1 MWVESH
7 LELCQI
13 TNNQINHNL
22 IKIIQL
28 SLTIFDLWSHS
39 HLWVVGW
46 MDILTFFDIF
56 LKPPQPFIGLFLGN
70 HFSHPNLYIFT
81 GSRLMRFL
89 SSVLF
94 AKKNLLVKIYLQ
106 NICVSTVARNN
117 VIYVRKRLQLQRF

>member
-56 LKPPQPFIGLFLGN
+56 LKPPQPFTGLFLILLVSIKG
-70 HFSHPNLYIFT
+70 HQVTKVS
-81 GSRLMRFL
+81 SAM
-89 SSVLF
+89 SSV
-94 AKKNLLVKIYLQ
+94 
-106 NICVSTVARNN
+106 
-117 VIYVRKRLQLQRF
+117 

>member
-56 LKPPQPFIGLFLGN
+56 LKPPQPFTGLFL
-70 HFSHPNLYIFT
+70 FFVFT
-81 GSRLMRFL
+81 PTQFQPPTQLDYTQISNNSIGLESI
-89 SSVLF
+89 
-94 AKKNLLVKIYLQ
+94 KIIQFYLK
-106 NICVSTVARNN
+106 I
-117 VIYVRKRLQLQRF
+117 

>member
-39 HLWVVGW
+39 LLWVVGW

-56 LKPPQPFIGLFLGN
+56 LKPPQPLQGYFLGD
-70 HFSHPNLYIFT
+70 
-81 GSRLMRFL
+81 GVVGDGGGGGGWEGVVGER
-89 SSVLF
+89 
-94 AKKNLLVKIYLQ
+94 
-106 NICVSTVARNN
+106 AR
-117 VIYVRKRLQLQRF
+117 

>member
-56 LKPPQPFIGLFLGN
+56 LKPPQPFTGLFFEFCELQII
-70 HFSHPNLYIFT
+70 SCQVT
-81 GSRLMRFL
+81 L
-89 SSVLF
+89 SDV
-94 AKKNLLVKIYLQ
+94 
-106 NICVSTVARNN
+106 
-117 VIYVRKRLQLQRF
+117 

>member
-56 LKPPQPFIGLFLGN
+56 LKPPQPFTGLFSSFLTDTKGNLGE
-70 HFSHPNLYIFT
+70 
-81 GSRLMRFL
+81 
-89 SSVLF
+89 
-94 AKKNLLVKIYLQ
+94 LLHAIGPRVWCI
-106 NICVSTVARNN
+106 TTP
-117 VIYVRKRLQLQRF
+117 

>member
-7 LELCQI
+7 IELYQI

-28 SLTIFDLWSHS
+28 SLKIFDLWSHS

-56 LKPPQPFIGLFLGN
+56 LKPPQPFTGLFFL
-70 HFSHPNLYIFT
+70 PVNLWH
-81 GSRLMRFL
+81 
-89 SSVLF
+89 
-94 AKKNLLVKIYLQ
+94 LQ
-106 NICVSTVARNN
+106 
-117 VIYVRKRLQLQRF
+117 K

>member
-39 HLWVVGW
+39 HLSVVGW

-56 LKPPQPFIGLFLGN
+56 LKPPQPFTGLFFVSHNIIDEMFCFPFLIFGN
-70 HFSHPNLYIFT
+70 RYCQC
-81 GSRLMRFL
+81 
-89 SSVLF
+89 SS
-94 AKKNLLVKIYLQ
+94 IQ
-106 NICVSTVARNN
+106 EHS
-117 VIYVRKRLQLQRF
+117 

>member
-28 SLTIFDLWSHS
+28 SLTIFHLWSHS

-56 LKPPQPFIGLFLGN
+56 LKPPQPFIGLFLMI
-70 HFSHPNLYIFT
+70 FWDILYKIIF
-81 GSRLMRFL
+81 L
-89 SSVLF
+89 
-94 AKKNLLVKIYLQ
+94 
-106 NICVSTVARNN
+106 
-117 VIYVRKRLQLQRF
+117 

>member
-1 MWVESH
+1 MGRCSIWVSGCRWVGEVWVESH

-39 HLWVVGW
+39 HLWVVWW

-56 LKPPQPFIGLFLGN
+56 LKPPQPFIGLFL
-70 HFSHPNLYIFT
+70 S
-81 GSRLMRFL
+81 
-89 SSVLF
+89 
-94 AKKNLLVKIYLQ
+94 
-106 NICVSTVARNN
+106 
-117 VIYVRKRLQLQRF
+117 